1 MRNPDRRV
9 GKKEGPMILYAVAD
23 VHGKRENLDRIERTV
38 REKQPDVLVA
48 AGDVAT
54 RRDAAPVL
62 ERLDGLAV
70 PVMLVRGNMDPPGLD
85 IEAERYGNIRSL
97 HRSEIVV
104 GGVPFAG
111 VSGTIPV
118 PFRTRVTFREDRDLA
133 DLRPRVHR
141 ETVLVAHPPPLG
153 VLDRAFGMLHAGSP
167 GLRDLIRQTG
177 PRLFICGHIHEA
189 AGAERMGR
197 TLVVN
202 AAMGRRGG
210 GALIHLGADD
220 DIRLEWP

>member
-1 MRNPDRRV
+1 
-9 GKKEGPMILYAVAD
+9 MILYAVAD

-210 GALIHLGADD
+210 GVLIHLGADD

>member
-1 MRNPDRRV
+1 MRRT
-9 GKKEGPMILYAVAD
+9 KEGTYLLYGGAD
-23 VHGKRENLDRIERTV
+23 GHGRTENLDRIERTV
-38 REKQPDVLVA
+38 REYRPDAVVA

-85 IEAERYGNIRSL
+85 AEAERYGNIRSL
-97 HRSEIVV
+97 HHSEVV
-104 GGVPFAG
+104 IEGVPFAG
-111 VSGTIPV
+111 ISGTIPV
-118 PFRTRVTFREDRDLA
+118 PFRTRITAREGRDLE
-133 DLRPRVHR
+133 DLKPRVRR

-167 GLRDLIRQTG
+167 GLRDFIRQTE
-177 PRLFICGHIHEA
+177 PRLLVCGHIHEA

-210 GALIHLGADD
+210 GALIRLGADD